1 MSRNVGQERS
11 EIASRLLQRWEQ
23 LDIKT
28 QAAPLLH
35 FANEHPFI
43 TVFLGIL
50 AGLCFLPL
58 LIFLTFVMM
67 TFMFTFFGFLLVEG
81 TLVSIAT
88 ILLAITLFGV
98 VCASFC
104 ITASLVLIWCG
115 FAASNMGLQKL
126 REIIKMQVPTIS
138 EFRLFHGEDNVHE
151 HMQ

>member
-1 MSRNVGQERS
+1 MSRRVGERS
-11 EIASRLLQRWEQ
+11 EIASRLLQRWEE

-35 FANEHPFI
+35 FANDHPFI

-98 VCASFC
+98 VCVSFSM
-104 ITASLVLIWCG
+104 TAFLVLIWCA
-115 FAASNMGLQKL
+115 FAASNVGMQKL
-126 REIIKMQVPTIS
+126 KEIIKIQVPAIAELHS
-138 EFRLFHGEDNVHE
+138 FHGEEDVHE